1 MGAESV
7 VALKVLCFVLDSNKP
22 LWKGELT
29 DCGLVLGTNS
39 LDDLGF
45 KITQH
50 DGITVESDN
59 IDKEEETVLPEESPT
74 GVNVDVAGAHSTHP
88 SKTEV
93 EEVSREQK
101 DHSEIEHQVTL
112 SKSLRLGSQQTQLA
126 KVHVSDGLLS
136 QVFQVGRVCPSS
148 ELEGQQ
154 CDLLEGLWED
164 DKEFNVSVT
173 NWGMRP
179 VTISKDT
186 VIGKLEVV
194 ELVAVGNSVWEKQS
208 PLVAVVSDSSI
219 PSQQKRQLE
228 EQLCIGECNVEDR
241 ATLQKV
247 ILLNHDIFA
256 LSNEELGE
264 TNLVE
269 H

>member
-1 MGAESV
+1 M
-7 VALKVLCFVLDSNKP
+7 
-22 LWKGELT
+22 
-29 DCGLVLGTNS
+29 
-39 LDDLGF
+39 
-45 KITQH
+45 
-50 DGITVESDN
+50 
-59 IDKEEETVLPEESPT
+59 
-74 GVNVDVAGAHSTHP
+74 
-88 SKTEV
+88 
-93 EEVSREQK
+93 
-101 DHSEIEHQVTL
+101 
-112 SKSLRLGSQQTQLA
+112 A
-126 KVHVSDGLLS
+126 KVHVSDGLPS

-154 CDLLEGLWED
+154 CDLLEGLWEG
-164 DKEFNVSVT
+164 DKEFNVVVT

-186 VIGKLEVV
+186 VIGKLEAV
-194 ELVAVGNSVWEKQS
+194 ELVAVGDSVWEEQS